1 MKHTEGFSSVIV
13 IVLVLVFLGGGIY
26 LYSIQNSDSNNPW
39 PKTTKTT
46 EKKETGAYQ
55 TGTKTYS
62 SPSFTIEIPENYT
75 VEEGFNTVTI
85 ITPKGD
91 IFVDRIGTE
100 YKSINEHVDNL
111 EELNKVNFKD
121 KELITIHAQEA
132 LIAYINFENNNKK
145 NYFILSG
152 PNVYTLTTS
161 SPELFT
167 TLDQIAQTFK
177 YIGD

>member
-1 MKHTEGFSSVIV
+1 MKHTEGFSSAIV

-26 LYSIQNSDSNNPW
+26 IYSIQNSDSNNPW

-46 EKKETGAYQ
+46 EKKDADNFQ

-85 ITPKGD
+85 ITPKGEILID
-91 IFVDRIGTE
+91 KIGTE
-100 YKSINEHVDNL
+100 FDNISEYVTNL
-111 EELNKVNFKD
+111 EKINRVNFGI
-121 KELITIHAQEA
+121 KELVKINSYDTIVTISPKE
-132 LIAYINFENNNKK
+132 KS
-145 NYFILSG
+145 YFIMINSS
-152 PNVYTLTTS
+152 VFTLLAP
-161 SPELFT
+161 SPDLFT

-177 YIGD
+177 YIGE